1 MLIDGDVPLEQV
13 ADPNNCETSL
23 YLDGEIHVMLTAK
36 QKLKV
41 ITHMLRPMEIVQQAE
56 SVPLPPCMKGHE
68 GF

>member
-1 MLIDGDVPLEQV
+1 MTSKT
-13 ADPNNCETSL
+13 DPKNCETSL
-23 YLDGEIHVMLTAK
+23 YLDGKIHVMLTAK